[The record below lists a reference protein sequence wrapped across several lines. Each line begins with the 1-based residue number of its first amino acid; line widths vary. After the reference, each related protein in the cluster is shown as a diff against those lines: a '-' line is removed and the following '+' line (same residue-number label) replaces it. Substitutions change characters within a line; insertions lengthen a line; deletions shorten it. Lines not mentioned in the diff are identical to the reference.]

1 MQRFLYACLPAHKF
15 TLTNLLCFSM
25 FCFSGSFLFASVLVL
40 LQLFSDTILLRF
52 SREELLFSGVL
63 LFDFMAL
70 HMRRAAVC
78 KFAGSRLAFVVV
90 FSLRRQLVPNWT
102 FSGDLIHH

>member
-1 MQRFLYACLPAHKF
+1 MFLDVLF
-15 TLTNLLCFSM
+15 WWFVS
-25 FCFSGSFLFASVLVL
+25 FCFSLVV
-40 LQLFSDTILLRF
+40 F
-52 SREELLFSGVL
+52 L
-63 LFDFMAL
+63 LFDFMVL

>member
-1 MQRFLYACLPAHKF
+1 MFLDVLFLVVRF
-15 TLTNLLCFSM
+15 
-25 FCFSGSFLFASVLVL
+25 FL
-40 LQLFSDTILLRF
+40 
-52 SREELLFSGVL
+52 LLFWFFFNSPL
-63 LFDFMAL
+63 ALFFVSLEKSFSLVVFFRIDFMVL